1 LNSGGRDGHF
11 FLGFT
16 FAGFLAV
23 VLMLEGAY
31 LLWNSYRSAEAQRLQ
46 TRLRLLSAGDRL
58 SVESELLKQDLK
70 SRLPKIYQ
78 WVFGLHRLQALDRML
93 LQSGLERSVPGLL
106 AWCATF
112 AFVGLLVGAVLP
124 LRWWGAPLFAVGFGS
139 LPFLRMVWA
148 RNRRLSAIEQ
158 QLPDALDLMGRAMRA
173 GHAFPTAVQM
183 VANEGPEPIAG
194 EFRVVFDEVNYGVP
208 MQDALSNLATR
219 VPVADLRFFVVAVA
233 IQRETGGNL
242 TELLDKL
249 ARLVRERFRLMGLLR
264 VLSAEGRLS
273 AWILTVLPFGLVAV
287 IHLINPKFIAL
298 LWTDPAGLYA
308 VYASVLLMA
317 AGIVWMW
324 RTIKIRF

>member
-1 LNSGGRDGHF
+1 MDLF
-11 FLGFT
+11 LLGFA

-23 VLMLEGAY
+23 VLMLEGGY
-31 LLWNSYRSAEAQRLQ
+31 LLWNSYRSAEAKRLQ
-46 TRLRLLSAGDRL
+46 ARLRLLSAGERL
-58 SVESELLKQDLK
+58 SLESELLKEDMK
-70 SRLPKIYQ
+70 SRLPKVYR
-78 WVFGLHRLQALDRML
+78 WLLGAHRLQRLDRMI
-93 LQSGLERSVPGLL
+93 LQSGLQRSLPGLL
-106 AWCATF
+106 AWSVVF
-112 AFVGLLVGAVLP
+112 AFTGLIAGALLP
-124 LRWWGAPLFAVGFGS
+124 LPWWAAPLAAVALGC
-139 LPFLRMVWA
+139 LPFVRILWA
-148 RNRRLSAIEQ
+148 RDRRLFTIEQ

-183 VANEGPEPIAG
+183 VANEGPDPIAQ
-194 EFRVVFDEVNYGVP
+194 EFSVTFDEVNYGVT
-208 MQDALSNLATR
+208 MQDALGNLAAR

-273 AWILTVLPFGLVAV
+273 AWILTVLPFGLIAV

-308 VYASVLLMA
+308 VYASVLLMVT
-317 AGIVWMW
+317 GIFWMW
-324 RTIKIRF
+324 RTIKIKF

>member
-1 LNSGGRDGHF
+1 MDL
-11 FLGFT
+11 FLLSFT

-46 TRLRLLSAGDRL
+46 ARLRLLNTGEHL
-58 SVESELLKQDLK
+58 SLESQLLKEDLK
-70 SRLPKIYQ
+70 SRLPKIYRTL
-78 WVFGLHRLQALDRML
+78 FGLQRLQKLDRMI
-93 LQSGLERSVPGLL
+93 LQSGLQRSVPGLV
-106 AWCATF
+106 AWSSTF
-112 AFVGLLVGAVLP
+112 AFVGLIAGTLLP
-124 LRWWGAPLFAVGFGS
+124 LPWWTGPLAAAAFGALPL
-139 LPFLRMVWA
+139 LRVLWA
-148 RNRRLSAIEQ
+148 RDRRLGGIEA

-194 EFRVVFDEVNYGVP
+194 EFRIVFDEVNYGVP

-249 ARLVRERFRLMGLLR
+249 ARLVRERFRLLGLLR

-273 AWILTVLPFGLVAV
+273 AWILTLLPFGLVTI

-298 LWTDPAGLYA
+298 LWTDAAGLYA
-308 VYASVLLMA
+308 VYASVLLMVV
-317 AGIVWMW
+317 GIFWMW
-324 RTIKIRF
+324 RTVKIRF